1 MATFE
6 PDPDAPSPVFGI
18 TPERLAKTQAAID
31 DLAGTLNAKADNL
44 EARMKE
50 TREAIVRL
58 RLERDVALRTV
69 VLAIDREELATS
81 ALKKVRELLRAIPG
95 AAFVITGTGRVDRIV
110 RVIDETLRDLDLT
123 AAHEKKSDA

>member
-1 MATFE
+1 
-6 PDPDAPSPVFGI
+6 
-18 TPERLAKTQAAID
+18 
-31 DLAGTLNAKADNL
+31 
-44 EARMKE
+44 MKE

-81 ALKKVRELLRAIPG
+81 ALKKVRALARSISGFVPG
-95 AAFVITGTGRVDRIV
+95 EPGRVARIV
-110 RVIDETLRDLDLT
+110 RIIDETLADLDLT

>member
-18 TPERLAKTQAAID
+18 TPERLAKTQTAID

-81 ALKKVRELLRAIPG
+81 ALKKVRALARSISGFVPG
-95 AAFVITGTGRVDRIV
+95 EPGRVARIV
-110 RVIDETLRDLDLT
+110 RIIDETLADLDLT